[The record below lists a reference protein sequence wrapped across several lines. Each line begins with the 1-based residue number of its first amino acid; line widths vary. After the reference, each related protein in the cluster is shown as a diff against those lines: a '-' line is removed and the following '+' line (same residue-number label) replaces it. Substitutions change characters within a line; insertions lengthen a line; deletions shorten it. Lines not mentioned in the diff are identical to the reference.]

1 MRGEVA
7 AVSCPSCGA
16 GLKALGGGRVV
27 LHVCSHCGAE
37 LDAVENYR
45 LLRTHAGRNR
55 PDTPFQLGA
64 KGIIKGVSW
73 TVIGIISWAE
83 THYSQSWGWTD
94 HQLYSPTHGYAWLTL
109 EDGFLIFTRAWR
121 GPLNPSW
128 ITPEAVEF
136 ADSHPEI
143 YARDRSYAYYETA
156 DATVNFAE
164 GEFSSVIRMG
174 DRVNSLCFLSPDEL
188 MTLTQSGNEREVELS
203 TWLPQAEI
211 WAAFALSP
219 PVRPW
224 RVHPLQPYQP
234 FRDEGFVTRL
244 GMATCVAAVLL
255 SLSLM
260 TRGEPVSPVLEPGGP
275 SLALDAEVP
284 ITATRGLTE
293 FQIVTDLYNAWSDID
308 LELVDPAG
316 APVFEAE
323 REIGY
328 YEGVED
334 GESWSEG
341 SNTLTV
347 AFRPPVAGDYSVSL
361 DVSEGGTGETAEGS
375 PIRMLRLAV
384 VQGKAASFWMWLVV
398 LITLPIAAATPVRR
412 WLHHKARWRG
422 SDWSD
427 E

>member
-64 KGIIKGVSW
+64 KGIIAGVNW

-109 EDGFLIFTRAWR
+109 ENGFLIFTRAWR

-128 ITPEAVEF
+128 ITPKAVEV
-136 ADSHPEI
+136 AESRPEI

-156 DATVNFAE
+156 DATVNYAE
-164 GEFSSVIRMG
+164 GEFSSVMRMG

-203 TWLPQAEI
+203 TWLHQTEI

-244 GMATCVAAVLL
+244 GMATCAAAVLL

-260 TRGEPVSPVLEPGGP
+260 SRGEPVSPVLESGGP

-284 ITATRGLTE
+284 ITVTQGLTE
-293 FQIVTDLYNAWSDID
+293 FQIATDLYNAWSEVE

-316 APVFEAE
+316 IPVFEALQ
-323 REIGY
+323 EIGY

-334 GESWSEG
+334 GEGWSEG
-341 SNTLTV
+341 SSTLTV
-347 AFRPPVAGDYSVSL
+347 AFRPPIAGDYSVSL

-375 PIRMLRLAV
+375 PIKMMKLAV
-384 VQGKAASFWMWLVV
+384 VQGKAASFWMWVVV
-398 LITLPIAAATPVRR
+398 LLTLPIAAATPVRR